1 MNWCY
6 RGIHW
11 VTVCNIIVP
20 TEVLKSG

>member
-11 VTVCNIIVP
+11 DIVCNIFVP
-20 TEVLKSG
+20 TQVLKWG